1 LIQGRVITLSER
13 DKTNQDSSNGR
24 GKIEISDQVI
34 SNVVILTLAKSEGKE
49 ITQKSRDYK
58 YYRKQVTIDRPD
70 DNSVSISVKVRI
82 KYGEKIPD
90 VTSQV
95 QQAIKRE
102 IESITGL
109 RVVSVNVYV
118 EDVIGTKA
126 KESTG
131 EETENNGEEDKK

>member
-1 LIQGRVITLSER
+1 MNDQ
-13 DKTNQDSSNGR
+13 SNR

-34 SNVVILTLAKSEGKE
+34 SNVVILTLAKQEGKE

-70 DNSVSISVKVRI
+70 DNSVSISVKIRI
-82 KYGEKIPD
+82 KYGEKITD
-90 VTSQV
+90 VTSQI

-102 IESITGL
+102 VESITGL

-118 EDVIGTKA
+118 EDVLSKG
-126 KESTG
+126 KESS
-131 EETENNGEEDKK
+131 EEIDEKEENKK